1 MIKTPDSMASPCTN
15 LELQLSVGQL
25 NSSQFQ
31 PALRFSQSPIALSH
45 RCDIQGLQIWISL
58 YFFPSLL
65 IQLLGF
71 CFSAVCNALAASRRY
86 FVISRLP
93 FFVDLIPRVSP
104 SCLSVFLKKKNQIKI
119 VLSRWRQLGRTGEGV
134 SAWMN
139 LLQHRQHE
147 LSCWLMHIYFPL
159 FCIRN
164 SLPLR
169 ILIG

>member
-1 MIKTPDSMASPCTN
+1 MASPCTN

-58 YFFPSLL
+58 YFFIFFLFLL

-71 CFSAVCNALAASRRY
+71 CFSAIRNALAASRRT
-86 FVISRLP
+86 FVIFLLP
-93 FFVDLIPRVSP
+93 FFVDLTPRVSS

>member
-1 MIKTPDSMASPCTN
+1 MASPCTN

-58 YFFPSLL
+58 YFFIFFLFLL

-71 CFSAVCNALAASRRY
+71 CFSAIRNALAASRRT
-86 FVISRLP
+86 FVIFLLP
-93 FFVDLIPRVSP
+93 FFVDLTPRVSS

-119 VLSRWRQLGRTGEGV
+119 VLSTKFRRRQLGRTGEGV